1 MARAVQIEQLNSRG
15 GRASVADP
23 FYYLKNFETVIAS
36 IGARY
41 AELLSPE
48 EQRFIAHFGALPQA
62 PRALLVRMV
71 MRRGVYFR
79 SSRLNYPEIGDILA
93 AVAPLIEAGWVEAT
107 PVLDLSQLQQLF
119 TTAELLRFFPSSR
132 PYRKLKKPE
141 LVAVLRTQYPECK
154 PLQAWYRGTSE
165 RVYRLTIDSLC
176 DRFRLMFFG
185 NSRQDWREFVLSDL
199 GIFSY
204 ESIPTGLQSRPFSTR
219 GHIDAF
225 ERLHRCREWLE
236 AGLDLD
242 TIRNAIPPPITDS
255 GWLEDRRQKLLF
267 EIARAYERQGLGCS
281 ALDLYSICT
290 HRGARV
296 RIIRLR
302 ERAHDWQEARR
313 VCLSVQQN
321 PATEM
326 ERRQAARM
334 LPRLNR
340 KLGICGSARR
350 EAPRLPEFDMVLD
363 SPQGDYSVEHCVR
376 DHLARQVQENSS
388 VHYVENGLVNSL
400 FGLLCW
406 NAIFAPIPGAFFHD
420 FQYGPADLA
429 SGNFYER
436 RHREFSECLDKLR
449 TDDYKTAIRQSF
461 AAKTGV
467 QSPFVAW
474 GLVSRRLLE
483 LALRCFPAAHLRL
496 WFEWIARDVQANRA
510 GFPDLVQF
518 WPTERRYRLIEVK
531 GPGDRLQDNQ
541 RRLLE
546 FCAAHQMP
554 VAVCYVRWAHS
565 DEKKDLTAAKQ
576 NGATNVA

>member
-1 MARAVQIEQLNSRG
+1 MQFERIKYRD
-15 GRASVADP
+15 GRVSLADP
-23 FYYLKNFETVIAS
+23 FYYLKNFETVVAS
-36 IGARY
+36 LGARY

-48 EQRFIAHFGALPQA
+48 EHRFIARFGALPQA

-71 MRRGVYFR
+71 MRQGVLFR
-79 SSRLNYPEIGDILA
+79 SSRLNYPEIGETLA
-93 AVAPLIEAGWVEAT
+93 AVAPLIEAGWIEAT
-107 PVLDLSQLQQLF
+107 PALDLSQLQQLF
-119 TTAELLRFFPSSR
+119 TTAELLGFFPSSR
-132 PYRKLKKPE
+132 PFRKLKKTD
-141 LVAVLRTQYPECK
+141 LVAVLRTQYTESK
-154 PLQAWYRGTSE
+154 PLHAWCGDASE
-165 RVYRLTIDSLC
+165 RVYRLAIGSLC
-176 DRFRLMFFG
+176 ERFRLMFFG

-219 GHIDAF
+219 AHIDAF
-225 ERLHRCREWLE
+225 GQLHRCREWLE

-242 TIRNAIPPPITDS
+242 SILNAIPPPITDS
-255 GWLEDRRQKLLF
+255 AWLEERRQKLLF
-267 EIARAYERQGLGCS
+267 QIARAYERQGNGRS
-281 ALDLYSICT
+281 ALEVYSICA

-302 ERAHDWQEARR
+302 ECAQEWQEARR
-313 VCLSVQQN
+313 LCLSVQRN

-326 ERRQAARM
+326 ERGQACRM
-334 LPRLNR
+334 LARLNR
-340 KLGICGSARR
+340 KLGICGSSRR
-350 EAPRLPEFDMVLD
+350 ELPRVPEFDMVLD
-363 SPQGDYSVEHCVR
+363 SPHGDYSVEYCVR
-376 DHLARQVQENSS
+376 DYLARQLQENTS

-406 NAIFAPIPGAFFHD
+406 NAIFAPSPGAFFHD
-420 FQYGPADLA
+420 FQYGPADLT
-429 SGNFYER
+429 SGYFYER
-436 RHREFSECLDKLR
+436 RHREFAECLGKLR
-449 TDDYKTAIRQSF
+449 SDDYKAAIRHSF
-461 AAKTGV
+461 AAKAGI

-474 GLVSRRLLE
+474 GLLSKPLLE

-554 VAVCYVRWAHS
+554 VAVCYVSWAQS
-565 DEKKDLTAAKQ
+565 AEKKDLTAAKQ
-576 NGATNVA
+576 NGATSVA

>member
-1 MARAVQIEQLNSRG
+1 MARAVQIEQLKSRG
-15 GRASVADP
+15 GRASLADP
-23 FYYLKNFETVIAS
+23 FYYLKNFETVIGS
-36 IGARY
+36 LGARY

-48 EQRFIAHFGALPQA
+48 ERRFIAHFGALPQA

-71 MRRGVYFR
+71 MRRGVFFR
-79 SSRLNYPEIGDILA
+79 SSRLNYPEIGEIPA

-107 PVLDLSQLQQLF
+107 PDLDLPQLQQLF
-119 TTAELLRFFPSSR
+119 TKAELLRLFPSSR
-132 PYRKLKKPE
+132 PYRKLKKTD
-141 LVAVLRTQYPECK
+141 LVAVLRTQHPECK
-154 PLQAWYRGTSE
+154 PLPAWCRDTSE
-165 RVYRLTIDSLC
+165 RVYHLTVGSLC
-176 DRFRLMFFG
+176 ERFRLMFFG

-225 ERLHRCREWLE
+225 EKLHRCREWLE

-242 TIRNAIPPPITDS
+242 IIRNAIPPPITDS
-255 GWLEDRRQKLLF
+255 DWLEDRRQKLLF
-267 EIARAYERQGLGCS
+267 QIARAYERQGNGRLAS
-281 ALDLYSICT
+281 ELFSICT

-296 RIIRLR
+296 RVIRLR
-302 ERAHDWQEARR
+302 ERAQDWQEARR
-313 VCLSVQQN
+313 LCLSVQEN
-321 PATEM
+321 PATET
-326 ERRQAARM
+326 ERRQAVRT

-340 KLGICGSARR
+340 KLGICGS
-350 EAPRLPEFDMVLD
+350 PRPEMPRVPEFEMVLD
-363 SPQGDYSVEHCVR
+363 SPHGDYSVEHCVR
-376 DHLARQVQENSS
+376 NHLARQIQENTS

-420 FQYGPADLA
+420 FQYGPADLS
-429 SGNFYER
+429 SGNFFER
-436 RHREFSECLDKLR
+436 RHREFAECLDKLKS
-449 TDDYKTAIRQSF
+449 DEYKAAIRHSF
-461 AAKTGV
+461 AAKMGV

-474 GLVSRRLLE
+474 GLLSRPLLE

-554 VAVCYVRWAHS
+554 VAVCYVSWAHS
-565 DEKKDLTAAKQ
+565 DEKNVLTAAKQ
-576 NGATNVA
+576 NGATSVA